1 MVVENRRCVFLSCGR
16 AKDFDLPYNS
26 NMTTKLTDEQR
37 KAVEACAGQPV
48 VVADEATNKVY
59 YLLNE
64 EAFAHLRGLQS
75 AHDAECRSRLRALVE
90 EGIRSGEIPA
100 ERAFADLRKEAANLA
115 SPERA

>member
-1 MVVENRRCVFLSCGR
+1 
-16 AKDFDLPYNS
+16 
-26 NMTTKLTDEQR
+26 MTTKLTDEQR

-48 VVADEATNKVY
+48 LVADDATQKVY

-75 AHDAECRSRLRALVE
+75 AHDEACRAKLRALVA

-100 ERAFADLRKEAANLA
+100 DKAFSDLRAEVNKLTGSSA
-115 SPERA
+115 

>member
-1 MVVENRRCVFLSCGR
+1 
-16 AKDFDLPYNS
+16 
-26 NMTTKLTDEQR
+26 MTTKLTDEQR

-48 VVADEATNKVY
+48 LVADEATNKVY

-75 AHDAECRSRLRALVE
+75 AHDEECRSKLRALIE

-100 ERAFADLRKEAANLA
+100 ERAFADLRAEANKLVSGSA
-115 SPERA
+115 

>member
-1 MVVENRRCVFLSCGR
+1 
-16 AKDFDLPYNS
+16 
-26 NMTTKLTDEQR
+26 MTTKLTDEQR

-48 VVADEATNKVY
+48 RVADEVTNKVY

-75 AHDAECRSRLRALVE
+75 AHDEECRSKLRELID

-100 ERAFADLRKEAANLA
+100 DRAFKDLRDEVNRLVGGGA
-115 SPERA
+115 

>member
-1 MVVENRRCVFLSCGR
+1 
-16 AKDFDLPYNS
+16 
-26 NMTTKLTDEQR
+26 MTTKLTDEQR

-48 VVADEATNKVY
+48 LVADDATNKLY

-75 AHDAECRSRLRALVE
+75 AHEPKCRSKLGALVE

-100 ERAFADLRKEAANLA
+100 EKAFADLRVEALNISAQSVN
-115 SPERA
+115 